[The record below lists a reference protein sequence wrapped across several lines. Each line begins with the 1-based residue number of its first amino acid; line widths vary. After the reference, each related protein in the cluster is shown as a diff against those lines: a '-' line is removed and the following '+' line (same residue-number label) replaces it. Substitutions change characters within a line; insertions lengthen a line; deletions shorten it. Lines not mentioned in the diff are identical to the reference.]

1 MPENDKPQDFAE
13 AVSLRDLFADLEEL
27 SKDGVVDRLAPK
39 EDRLEDALGALVEC
53 LDLLRGLAGKIEN
66 LLGETQRLRN
76 DAAECLAKTALLVR
90 LARRWLTGGAV
101 LAAVLVLAAFFFGHA

>member
-1 MPENDKPQDFAE
+1 MAEHEEPQDFGE

-27 SKDGVVDRLAPK
+27 SKDGVVDRLTPK

-53 LDLLRGLAGKIEN
+53 LDLLQALGGKIES

-76 DAAECLAKTALLVR
+76 DAAECLAKTALVLR

-101 LAAVLVLAAFFFGHA
+101 LVVALVLAAFFLHA